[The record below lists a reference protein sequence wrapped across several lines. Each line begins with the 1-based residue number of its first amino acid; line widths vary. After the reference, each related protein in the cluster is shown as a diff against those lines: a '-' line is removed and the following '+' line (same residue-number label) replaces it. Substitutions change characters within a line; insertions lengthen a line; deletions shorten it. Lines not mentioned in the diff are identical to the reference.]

1 MPKGN
6 PKPQT
11 KASAKWE
18 KKVGIIAKT
27 YKLRKSLADEFAEVA
42 RARGSNPTRELSRI
56 MQEYIDSWGGSSKN
70 DNK

>member
-11 KASAKWE
+11 KASMKWE

-27 YKLRKSLADEFAEVA
+27 YKLKKSLADEFAEVA
-42 RARGSNPTRELSRI
+42 KEQGSNQTRELSKL
-56 MQEYIDSWGGSSKN
+56 MQDYINAHK
-70 DNK
+70 K

>member
-11 KASAKWE
+11 KASTKWE

-27 YKLRKSLADEFAEVA
+27 YKLKKTLADEFAEVA
-42 RARGSNPTRELSRI
+42 REKGSNQTKELARI
-56 MQEYIDSWGGSSKN
+56 MQEYIDEWRKN
-70 DNK
+70 ENKQL